1 MGEQPMDWPGY
12 IRLMEQLLAVPLDD
26 PRREALALQLARIA
40 DIAGTLWSIAVRLRP
55 ESAGVYR
62 L

>member
-1 MGEQPMDWPGY
+1 MSDNKFDWPGY

-26 PRREALALQLARIA
+26 ARRAELEIQLTRIA
-40 DIAGTLWSIAVRLRP
+40 AMAEPLMAFPLPHRQEGAG
-55 ESAGVYR
+55 EYR